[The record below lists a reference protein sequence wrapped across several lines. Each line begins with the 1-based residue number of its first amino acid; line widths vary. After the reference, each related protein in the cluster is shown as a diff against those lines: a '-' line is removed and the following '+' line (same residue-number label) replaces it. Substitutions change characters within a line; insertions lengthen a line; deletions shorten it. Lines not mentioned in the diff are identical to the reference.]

1 MRELEFLPSWYPQ
14 VRRRKRLV
22 VLQIYMTVALVA
34 TLAVSTAL
42 SRRSVQAAEQAL
54 AQVEAKLTES
64 RSELKALDELLALDT
79 ELVYRQEVL
88 AKVGPHVDAAR
99 MIATL
104 DEVMPADM
112 AVLDLSFETEQPQPQ
127 APVTSLAGAR
137 AAQKSAQA
145 PPPPKRVR
153 VKLIGVAPTDV
164 DIASFLTKLTA
175 KPVFDSISMTRSKE
189 RPENGHVMR
198 EFEVTFGMELQ
209 DGVGG

>member
-1 MRELEFLPSWYPQ
+1 VRELEFLPDWYPQ

-22 VLQIYMTVALVA
+22 VLQIYMTVALA
-34 TLAVSTAL
+34 AALAVSTML
-42 SRRSVQAAEQAL
+42 SRRSVHAAAQTL
-54 AQVEAKLTES
+54 AQVEAKLSDS
-64 RSELKALDELLALDT
+64 RSELKALDELLALDA

-99 MIATL
+99 LIASL
-104 DEVMPADM
+104 DEVMPPDM
-112 AVLDLSFETEQPQPQ
+112 AVLDLSFETEQPQP

-137 AAQKSAQA
+137 AAQKNTQ
-145 PPPPKRVR
+145 PPPKRVR

>member
-1 MRELEFLPSWYPQ
+1 MRELEFLPDWYPQ
-14 VRRRKRLV
+14 VRRRKRMV
-22 VLQIYMTVALVA
+22 VLQIYMTVALAAV
-34 TLAVSTAL
+34 LAVSTAV
-42 SRRSVQAAEQAL
+42 SRRRVHAAAQTL
-54 AQVEAKLTES
+54 AHVDAKLTES
-64 RSELKALDELLALDT
+64 RSELKALDELLALDA

-99 MIATL
+99 LIATL

-112 AVLDLSFETEQPQPQ
+112 AVLDLSFETEQPPQ
-127 APVTSLAGAR
+127 QVTSTSLAGAR
-137 AAQKSAQA
+137 AAQKNAQA
-145 PPPPKRVR
+145 PPRRVR

-164 DIASFLTKLTA
+164 DIASFLTQLTA

-209 DGVGG
+209 DAVGG